1 MKTTL
6 LRAATLPA
14 VLLLVVYLAGCAPTP
29 PLRSYEEPP
38 MHTLAEFDDEK
49 IAHVD
54 DPWERF
60 NRRMYTFN
68 YNLDQYL
75 FLPVVNTYEF
85 VTPKFVRTG
94 VSNFFKNIGEICTL
108 YNSVLQLRGKKAAT
122 TTGRFLINSTIGL
135 AGLFDPATSMDSSGR
150 TRISAR
156 RSATGAWTPAP
167 TWCCRRSARGHAAR
181 RRRHCGG
188 HERAHPAHRRGRT
201 WTAVWN
207 WVMDTAWR
215 AGQAAR
221 SVVPL
226 LPERLPVRV
235 LGGPLRHPEKTELA
249 VIEVRWAG

>member
-68 YNLDQYL
+68 YTLDQYL
-75 FLPVVNTYEF
+75 FLPVVDAYEF
-85 VTPKFVRTG
+85 VTPKFVQTG

-135 AGLFDPATSMDSSGR
+135 AGLFDPATSMGLKRQNEDFGQ
-150 TRISAR
+150 TLGHWGVDTGPYLVLPALGP
-156 RSATGAWTPAP
+156 ATLRGA
-167 TWCCRRSARGHAAR
+167 G
-181 RRRHCGG
+181 
-188 HERAHPAHRRGRT
+188 
-201 WTAVWN
+201 
-207 WVMDTAWR
+207 
-215 AGQAAR
+215 
-221 SVVPL
+221 
-226 LPERLPVRV
+226 
-235 LGGPLRHPEKTELA
+235 
-249 VIEVRWAG
+249 

>member
-68 YNLDQYL
+68 YTLDQYL
-75 FLPVVNTYEF
+75 FLPVVDAYEF

-135 AGLFDPATSMDSSGR
+135 AGLFDPATSMGLKRQNEDFGQTLGHWGVDTGPYLVLPALGPATLRGAGGIAVDTSVHIPLIDEVDLDSQVELG
-150 TRISAR
+150 
-156 RSATGAWTPAP
+156 
-167 TWCCRRSARGHAAR
+167 
-181 RRRHCGG
+181 
-188 HERAHPAHRRGRT
+188 
-201 WTAVWN
+201 
-207 WVMDTAWR
+207 MDTVKGVDKR
-215 AGQAAR
+215 HDQSFRYYQSGYPFEY
-221 SVVPL
+221 SVV
-226 LPERLPVRV
+226 RFVTRK
-235 LGGPLRHPEKTELA
+235 KTELA
-249 VIEVRWAG
+249 VIK

>member
-68 YNLDQYL
+68 YTLDQYL
-75 FLPVVNTYEF
+75 FLPVVDAYEF

-108 YNSVLQLRGKKAAT
+108 YHSVLHLRGKKAAT

-167 TWCCRRSARGHAAR
+167 TWCCRRSAPATLRGAGGIAVDTSVHIPLIDEVDLDSQVELDGYGGKGVDK
-181 RRRHCGG
+181 RHDQSFRYYQSGYPF
-188 HERAHPAHRRGRT
+188 EY
-201 WTAVWN
+201 
-207 WVMDTAWR
+207 
-215 AGQAAR
+215 
-221 SVVPL
+221 SVV
-226 LPERLPVRV
+226 RFVTRK
-235 LGGPLRHPEKTELA
+235 KTELA
-249 VIEVRWAG
+249 VIEVRWAE